1 MKLIDADKLKMS
13 FKPYFDGK
21 KTIGQII
28 DEQPTVEAQPNRC
41 DSCTHSEEQDG
52 LNCYECVKG
61 MADNFEAQPTKMR
74 DATEEERKSVKD
86 YIESISKPTGLQF
99 EEELNFIQPHKKIPC
114 TITVGK
120 PSEDCIRREA
130 VINLINHSLCDL
142 KRDGDK
148 QIFINTVN
156 SLPSVTPRTNLA
168 ETSQDCISILNRIM
182 EYTYGMLT
190 AEKIGLQHLIKSMMD
205 ELSGGD
211 PE

>member
-28 DEQPTVEAQPNRC
+28 DEQPTVEAQPTDAVWRS
-41 DSCTHSEEQDG
+41 DVE
-52 LNCYECVKG
+52 YIIKG
-61 MADNFEAQPTKMR
+61 
-74 DATEEERKSVKD
+74 
-86 YIESISKPTGLQF
+86 
-99 EEELNFIQPHKKIPC
+99 
-114 TITVGK
+114 
-120 PSEDCIRREA
+120 
-130 VINLINHSLCDL
+130 SLCDL
-142 KRDGDK
+142 RRNEDKR
-148 QIFINTVN
+148 IFINTLN